1 MRTYTSHRT
10 DARLTLTRSNSV
22 TMVLAGITLALVLN
36 SCGSSGQ
43 NSGAQTRTPGP
54 DMTDTIS
61 AMNMA
66 HFQAL
71 TSCDPTNLALNKA
84 TTASSYEGNFSAAS
98 AVDGAITTRWAS
110 LYTIAGADTQS
121 IQINLGSVQQVC
133 GVTLQWE
140 AAYGKAFRIEVS
152 TDAATWTRVYE
163 TSTGVGGTQGIT
175 LAAPV
180 SGKYVRLTGIQR
192 GTGYGYSLFEFKV
205 YGQAGSIT
213 APTTG
218 WINAPNPV
226 TGVVPSSNTPPN
238 VYFHE
243 FQAQCAVSRSNLP
256 DDPII
261 YPGRPGAS
269 HSHTFMG
276 NTTTNAGTT
285 VASLQAGS
293 TACSALG
300 DKSAYWMPTVFNG
313 DTPVQPIG
321 TQTIYYK
328 TGVRD
333 YTSVRPFPTGL
344 RFVVGNMAATAQ
356 EFITSPGAVEGW
368 ECGNSSHNAD
378 IPASCP
384 STPDVQLNIR
394 YQAPSCWD
402 GLHLDSPDH
411 KSHMAYPVAGRCTAS
426 HPVAVPML
434 EFKMAFPV
442 NGDMSKVRLASGRG
456 YSFHYDFFNAWDP
469 ATLQAMVDRCIVA
482 GRQCNSRGWDERYA
496 ESTAVLGR
504 DFLLH

>member
-1 MRTYTSHRT
+1 MNKIATLL
-10 DARLTLTRSNSV
+10 AGLTFLLSACNEQSGAV
-22 TMVLAGITLALVLN
+22 MPGTMVQTPA
-36 SCGSSGQ
+36 S
-43 NSGAQTRTPGP
+43 AQMPATSQ
-54 DMTDTIS
+54 TDQTTQ
-61 AMNMA
+61 MNMA
-66 HFQAL
+66 SGPQPASQITTQAL
-71 TSCDPTNLALNKA
+71 ASCGKTNVAQGKSA
-84 TTASSYEGNFSAAS
+84 TASSVENASFSAA
-98 AVDGAITTRWAS
+98 AAFDGNTTDTRWS
-110 LYTIAGADTQS
+110 SRFSDPQWLQV
-121 IQINLGSVQQVC
+121 NLGSVQAIC
-133 GVTLQWE
+133 GVTLNWE
-140 AAYGKAFRIEVS
+140 NAYGKAFRIE
-152 TDAATWTRVYE
+152 TATSATGPWTPLYS
-163 TSTGVGGTQGIT
+163 TSTGTGGTQMLTVNG
-175 LAAPV
+175 
-180 SGKYVRLTGIQR
+180 SGQYVRLTGTAR
-192 GTGYGYSLFEFKV
+192 KGTYGYSLFEMQVF
-205 YGQAGSIT
+205 SSSPT
-213 APTTG
+213 SAPSNNG
-218 WINAPNPV
+218 YIMAAPPV
-226 TGVVPSSNTPPN
+226 TGVVPSTLTPPTA
-238 VYFHE
+238 YFHE
-243 FQAQCAVSRSNLP
+243 FQAQCAVSRSNLD

-261 YPGRPGAS
+261 YPGKPGVS

-293 TACSALG
+293 TACNALA

-328 TGVRD
+328 SGVLD

-344 RFVVGNMAATAQ
+344 RFVVGNMGATAQ
-356 EFITSPGAVEGW
+356 EFITAPGAVEGW
-368 ECGNSSHNAD
+368 ECGNSFHNAD
-378 IPASCP
+378 IPVSCP

-411 KSHMAYPVAGRCTAS
+411 RSHMAYPVAGRCTVS

-469 ATLQAMVDRCIVA
+469 TTLKAMVDRCIVA
-482 GRQCNSRGWDERYA
+482 GRQCNSRGWDERYS
-496 ESTAVLGR
+496 ENTAVLGR